1 MKEKLIIAG
10 CVIALSLGAWQ
21 LYNSNLIGIGSVL
34 SGRRMLNVDTGYR
47 FTTELG
53 RDFQGWPM
61 KAPDTGKPR
70 AYPAEACYWYDC
82 GKVQNGTWVV
92 LNSTLGE
99 KGQTLCPKCDHLVT
113 GHNALPPGT
122 YIGKDGYLQQSTGEG
137 SQSAD
142 GGAPGG
148 DADGS

>member
-1 MKEKLIIAG
+1 M
-10 CVIALSLGAWQ
+10 
-21 LYNSNLIGIGSVL
+21 N
-34 SGRRMLNVDTGYR
+34 D
-47 FTTELG
+47 
-53 RDFQGWPM
+53 
-61 KAPDTGKPR
+61 PDTGKPS
-70 AYPAEACYWYDC
+70 AYPAEACFWYDC

-122 YIGKDGYLQQSTGEG
+122 YIGKDGYLQQSTVEG